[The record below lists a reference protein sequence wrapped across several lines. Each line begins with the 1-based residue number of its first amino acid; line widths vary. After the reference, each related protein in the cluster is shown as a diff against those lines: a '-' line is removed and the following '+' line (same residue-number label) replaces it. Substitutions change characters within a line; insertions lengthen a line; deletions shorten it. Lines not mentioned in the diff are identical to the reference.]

1 MRIAILE
8 DDPQQLEMISQVV
21 AAMGHSYQ
29 GYPTGAALQ
38 KSLRRES
45 FDLLI
50 LDWELPDASGPDIAD
65 WVRQELQLELPILI
79 VTLRSEEADI
89 VHGLTRGADDY
100 MVKPLRVAELKARI
114 TALLRRAYPVSTD
127 DVQQFGDYTFDRTSL
142 SVQFNGQTVSLTH
155 REFALAL
162 LLFQNAGRLLS
173 RDHLRESVWGQNAE
187 VLSRTLDTH
196 ISRLRQQLQLRPGG
210 AYAILAVYGL
220 GYRLDAP
227 TT

>member
-1 MRIAILE
+1 VLSARSRIEERVSSL
-8 DDPQQLEMISQVV
+8 DD
-21 AAMGHSYQ
+21 
-29 GYPTGAALQ
+29 
-38 KSLRRES
+38 
-45 FDLLI
+45 
-50 LDWELPDASGPDIAD
+50 
-65 WVRQELQLELPILI
+65 
-79 VTLRSEEADI
+79 
-89 VHGLTRGADDY
+89 GADDY